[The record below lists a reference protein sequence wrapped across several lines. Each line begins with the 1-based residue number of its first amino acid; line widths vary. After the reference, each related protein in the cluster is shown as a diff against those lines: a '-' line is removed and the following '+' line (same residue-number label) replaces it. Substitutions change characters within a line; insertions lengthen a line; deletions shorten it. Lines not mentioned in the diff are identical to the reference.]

1 METQESEIAET
12 QESEIAE
19 TQESEMAVEENSCSC
34 YNLLAIFCISE
45 LEKDYV

>member
-1 METQESEIAET
+1 MET

-34 YNLLAIFCISE
+34 YNLLAIF
-45 LEKDYV
+45 